1 MGSHVK
7 QMLYIL
13 VATNTTSCMRWRT
26 PPKRPNDFSS
36 ILGFIFHNLLSPS
49 FVYLLGK
56 KKMLLRV
63 EIMSNIADITIL
75 TIIHN
80 T

>member
-13 VATNTTSCMRWRT
+13 VATNTTSCMRWT

-63 EIMSNIADITIL
+63 EITSNIADITIL